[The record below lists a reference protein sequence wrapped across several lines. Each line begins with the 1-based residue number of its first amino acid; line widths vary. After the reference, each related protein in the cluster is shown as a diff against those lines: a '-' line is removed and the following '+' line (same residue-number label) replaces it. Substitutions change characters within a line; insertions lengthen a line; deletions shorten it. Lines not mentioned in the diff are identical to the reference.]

1 MSIEQFPMTSIKA
14 VMTDDEREFH
24 SDMVYLHDLLVAIG
38 DSAYTAGYANPIPIT
53 MSDELDAL
61 ITAVRGWG
69 R

>member
-14 VMTDDEREFH
+14 VMTDDERDFQ

-38 DSAYTAGYANPIPIT
+38 LSAYITRYANPIPIT
-53 MSDELDAL
+53 MVNELDAL
-61 ITAVRGWG
+61 ITAVRAWG